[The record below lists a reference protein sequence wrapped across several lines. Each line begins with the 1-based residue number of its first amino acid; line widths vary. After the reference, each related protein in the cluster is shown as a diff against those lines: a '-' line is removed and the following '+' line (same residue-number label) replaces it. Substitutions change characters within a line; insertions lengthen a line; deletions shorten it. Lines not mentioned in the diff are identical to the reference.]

1 MKFQKNQARGF
12 TLIELLVVIA
22 IIAILAGMLL
32 PALAKAKT
40 KAQGIMCMNGGKQL
54 TLAWILFAGD
64 NNDLLVKSLDNQ
76 ATPENASRPLLV
88 GGNLDYDNEQQNWD
102 PELHVAKSPLAK
114 YTGEGNKIWM
124 CPADTARVTD
134 RFGKRVPRVRSLSMS
149 QVFDF
154 GSWLPAPPWRTYAR
168 LGHIVNPSQTWVFVD
183 EHPDSINDGAFGVKM
198 LNYDLPNFRMPASEE
213 VIDLPAWYHNGAC
226 GFSFADGHSEI
237 KKWAGSGIKVPV
249 RRTGQNRVRVS
260 DPGSMRDLLWLSQ
273 NTTVRR
279 Q

>member
-1 MKFQKNQARGF
+1 MFR
-12 TLIELLVVIA
+12 L
-22 IIAILAGMLL
+22 
-32 PALAKAKT
+32 
-40 KAQGIMCMNGGKQL
+40 
-54 TLAWILFAGD
+54 
-64 NNDLLVKSLDNQ
+64 
-76 ATPENASRPLLV
+76 
-88 GGNLDYDNEQQNWD
+88 
-102 PELHVAKSPLAK
+102 SPLAFS
-114 YTGEGNKIWM
+114 EM
-124 CPADTARVTD
+124 
-134 RFGKRVPRVRSLSMS
+134 
-149 QVFDF
+149 VFDF